1 MREVLSRR
9 LNRYVEEQES
19 GEGFGRLPDLILLDG
34 GQGQVNAVKPVIDA
48 MGLDIPVFGMV
59 KDNKHRTR
67 AIATGGEEIEIR
79 DGRRV
84 FTLVSSIQEEVHRFS
99 IAYHKEKHTRGAVST
114 TLLRIPGIGEK
125 KAKALLKAFGSL
137 KKIRA
142 ADETALCAVPG
153 ISKANAK
160 AIRAFFDEQKTE

>member
-1 MREVLSRR
+1 M
-9 LNRYVEEQES
+9 
-19 GEGFGRLPDLILLDG
+19 
-34 GQGQVNAVKPVIDA
+34 
-48 MGLDIPVFGMV
+48 LDIPVFGMV
-59 KDNKHRTR
+59 KDSKHRTR

-99 IAYHKEKHTRGAVST
+99 IAYHKEKHTRGTVST
-114 TLLRIPGIGEK
+114 TLVRIPGIGEK

-142 ADETALCAVPG
+142 ADEAALCAVPG
-153 ISKANAK
+153 ISSANAK
-160 AIRAFFDEQKTE
+160 EIRAFFDAQKNDA